1 MNNKLILILAFLLG
15 LFITLSVIILNNFFI
30 SKKENF
36 QDYED
41 ISIPPLTT
49 PIIATGTDSATE
61 ATGTDSATET
71 TGTDSATDIVSNSN
85 TFKTTVTITEDKLSD
100 LCLQNS
106 EILDLYK
113 SSPMECYTKYLPSNI
128 YNTDI
133 DFANLPHRSDIIILI
148 NTYNNIIPK
157 IYNANLKW
165 YDEINTNNLIPSMDT
180 YNKNLWFNLSNQVKE
195 VIYDNIIKSI
205 NINNVELSGPIGIE
219 FTKDENYIL
228 KPFSI
233 FFITKINNLK
243 KNLQNTIFELIL
255 QTSEVLRSDKID
267 GESEHKPSVISLKI
281 KENENKCDKYILIL
295 KFGDIDDEWEIDK
308 NLIFQKNI
316 LLGIVYDGKDIK
328 IIINNIWKDFIYT
341 NKNLKLGSNPF
352 IINKQGHL
360 DMELHCFAFY
370 DRVFNS
376 NDIDIFIK
384 YNNHYINKIAT
395 ILLEAEDAKN
405 DLNKCE
411 IDKSDRMKVLQDML
425 NEKNKTIEEY
435 QKQLN
440 I

>member
-1 MNNKLILILAFLLG
+1 GNTA
-15 LFITLSVIILNNFFI
+15 
-30 SKKENF
+30 
-36 QDYED
+36 
-41 ISIPPLTT
+41 
-49 PIIATGTDSATE
+49 ATGTTVD
-61 ATGTDSATET
+61 TGI
-71 TGTDSATDIVSNSN
+71 TGSTSSDILSNGNS
-85 TFKTTVTITEDKLSD
+85 FKTTITIAEDKLSD

-106 EILDLYK
+106 EVLNLYK
-113 SSPMECYTKYLPSNI
+113 SSPMECYIKYLPSNI

-133 DFANLPHRSDIIILI
+133 DFANLPHKSDIIMLI

-165 YDEINTNNLIPSMDT
+165 YDEINTNNLIPSIDT

-219 FTKDENYIL
+219 FTKDENYIV
-228 KPFSI
+228 KPFSVL
-233 FFITKINNLK
+233 FITKINNLK
-243 KNLQNTIFELIL
+243 NNSPHTIFELIL
-255 QTSEVLRSDKID
+255 QTSEVLNLDKID
-267 GESEHKPSVISLKI
+267 GAPEHKPSVISLKI
-281 KENENKCDKYILIL
+281 KQNENKCDKYILIL
-295 KFGDIDDEWEIDK
+295 KFGDTDDEWEIDK

-328 IIINNIWKDFIYT
+328 LIIDNIWKDFIYT
-341 NKNLKLGSNPF
+341 NNNLKLGSNPL
-352 IINKQGHL
+352 IINKKGHL

-370 DRVFNS
+370 NRAFNS

-395 ILLEAEDAKN
+395 ILSQANEAKN
-405 DLNKCE
+405 ELNRCE
-411 IDKSDRMKVLQDML
+411 IDKNDKMTVLQNML
-425 NEKNKTIEEY
+425 NEKDKTIENY